1 MTYNKG
7 MEKIVHIDEKGRKYD
22 AWKTDKDMVILIGPP
37 EGICDVLGLPEPFAT
52 NLHNVLHARG
62 IFTYRDA
69 CKPQMLQGA
78 LQEAITI
85 DAQRLNEAYFRYEQ
99 DGGHND

>member
-22 AWKTDKDMVILIGPP
+22 ALKSESGMVITIGPH
-37 EGICDVLGLPEPFAT
+37 EGVVDALGLPEPFAT
-52 NLHNVLHARG
+52 SLHNVLHARG
-62 IFTYRDA
+62 ILNYKDA
-69 CKPQMLQGA
+69 CKPQNLQGA
-78 LQEAITI
+78 LQEALLI

-99 DGGHND
+99 QDGGTQ